1 VITYD
6 LRCSAAH
13 QFEGWFASSA
23 DYDLQHAQGMILCPV
38 CDDSYISKAPSAPY
52 VSRKGNQ
59 SSAVKQNAP
68 EVEAETPSASPALA
82 VTNAEPMSAAV
93 QGVIEKLA
101 AIQTEVLK
109 ESTWVGRDFAEEARA
124 IHYGESEDR
133 RIHGEASPHEAQAL
147 SEEGISVAAL
157 PLPFVPPRAKN

>member
-23 DYDLQHAQGMILCPV
+23 DYDLQQAKGLILCPV
-38 CDDSYISKAPSAPY
+38 CSDIHISKAPSAPY
-52 VSRKGNQ
+52 VARKANQ
-59 SSAVKQNAP
+59 SVAVKHSEPQVDTSSAP
-68 EVEAETPSASPALA
+68 DALA

-124 IHYGESEDR
+124 IHYGESQNR
-133 RIHGEASPHEAQAL
+133 RIHGEASPDEAQAL

>member
-23 DYDLQHAQGMILCPV
+23 DYDLQQAKGLILCPV
-38 CDDSYISKAPSAPY
+38 CNDIHISKAPSAPY
-52 VSRKGNQ
+52 VARKGNQ
-59 SSAVKQNAP
+59 SVAVKQSVP
-68 EVEAETPSASPALA
+68 EAEFEAPSLPAALA

-124 IHYGESEDR
+124 IHYGESQNR
-133 RIHGEASPHEAQAL
+133 RIHGEASPDEAQAL

>member
-23 DYDLQHAQGMILCPV
+23 DYDLQQAKGLILCPV
-38 CDDSYISKAPSAPY
+38 CNDIHISKAPSAPY
-52 VSRKGNQ
+52 VARKGNQ
-59 SSAVKQNAP
+59 SVAVKQSEP
-68 EVEAETPSASPALA
+68 QVDTSSTPDALA
-82 VTNAEPMSAAV
+82 VTNAEPISAAV

-101 AIQTEVLK
+101 AIQAEVLK
-109 ESTWVGRDFAEEARA
+109 ESSWVGRDFAEEARA
-124 IHYGESEDR
+124 IHYGESQDR
-133 RIHGEASPHEAQAL
+133 RIHGEASPDEAQAL